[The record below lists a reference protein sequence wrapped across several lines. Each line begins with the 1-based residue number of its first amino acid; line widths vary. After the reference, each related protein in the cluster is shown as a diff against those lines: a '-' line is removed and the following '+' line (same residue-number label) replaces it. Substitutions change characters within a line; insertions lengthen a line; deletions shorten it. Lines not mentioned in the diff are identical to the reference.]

1 MPNKK
6 WDCVLQLF
14 NLHGFPKL
22 HWLKSNMLHWPKY
35 SLFKNNKFCNFN
47 PLKCKIYLT
56 LRLVFDNWYFH
67 YPYICLDTYHQRCV
81 NISEYNNNLSGNKNA
96 QYREQS
102 QEEIHRSTINQL
114 AATCQQSVLSHGHVV
129 SEAFI
134 VPGHNCTIH
143 GGQTTEVANETES
156 YAHCPAGSICFSGKC
171 YGRIKRV
178 NQRKAVT
185 HLRCKSG
192 QM

>member
-1 MPNKK
+1 M
-6 WDCVLQLF
+6 
-14 NLHGFPKL
+14 
-22 HWLKSNMLHWPKY
+22 S
-35 SLFKNNKFCNFN
+35 
-47 PLKCKIYLT
+47 
-56 LRLVFDNWYFH
+56 R
-67 YPYICLDTYHQRCV
+67 
-81 NISEYNNNLSGNKNA
+81 NKNA

-102 QEEIHRSTINQL
+102 KEEIQRSTIDQL

-143 GGQTTEVANETES
+143 GGQTAEVANKTES
-156 YAHCPAGSICFSGKC
+156 YAHCPAGSICCSGKC

-178 NQRKAVT
+178 NQREPVT
-185 HLRCKSG
+185 ELRCISG

>member
-1 MPNKK
+1 MKQEWK
-6 WDCVLQLF
+6 SFFD
-14 NLHGFPKL
+14 KL
-22 HWLKSNMLHWPKY
+22 
-35 SLFKNNKFCNFN
+35 
-47 PLKCKIYLT
+47 
-56 LRLVFDNWYFH
+56 YFH
-67 YPYICLDTYHQRCV
+67 YPYNCLDTYHQRCV
-81 NISEYNNNLSGNKNA
+81 NISEYNYNLSRNKNA

-102 QEEIHRSTINQL
+102 QEEIQRSTIDQL

-143 GGQTTEVANETES
+143 GGQTAELANETES
-156 YAHCPAGSICFSGKC
+156 YAHCPAGSICCSGKC

-178 NQRKAVT
+178 NQREPVT
-185 HLRCKSG
+185 ELRCISG

>member
-1 MPNKK
+1 
-6 WDCVLQLF
+6 
-14 NLHGFPKL
+14 
-22 HWLKSNMLHWPKY
+22 ML
-35 SLFKNNKFCNFN
+35 
-47 PLKCKIYLT
+47 
-56 LRLVFDNWYFH
+56 RVFDNWYFH

-143 GGQTTEVANETES
+143 GGQTAEVANQTES
-156 YAHCPAGSICFSGKC
+156 YAHCPAGSICCSGKC

-178 NQRKAVT
+178 NQREPVT
-185 HLRCKSG
+185 KLRCIPG